1 MNWSTTHENNRVQYP
16 QTCILWILTLFFAE
30 KAIQTSI
37 NELYWTVPFIGDRQ
51 KKITRLSPC
60 LMTSLE
66 SPLEKGCPLN
76 TFKSLQSDKQSQN
89 SYKVLNS
96 KEIYNIRMWSIHYPK
111 YFHTSFIHR
120 TRSNPFRTI
129 TLPLFSQRW
138 ASESVLHFHERNS
151 RLERMRRS
159 AKRAKPLT
167 CRKDKERPTGIT
179 RNAGVIL

>member
-1 MNWSTTHENNRVQYP
+1 MN
-16 QTCILWILTLFFAE
+16 CIEQFLSSVTG
-30 KAIQTSI
+30 K
-37 NELYWTVPFIGDRQ
+37 

-129 TLPLFSQRW
+129 TLPLVSQRW

-167 CRKDKERPTGIT
+167 CRKDKERPSGIT

>member
-1 MNWSTTHENNRVQYP
+1 MKTIAYSIHKLVFCEFLRCFLLKKQSKLPSMNCTEQFLSTVT
-16 QTCILWILTLFFAE
+16 
-30 KAIQTSI
+30 
-37 NELYWTVPFIGDRQ
+37 G

-66 SPLEKGCPLN
+66 SRLEKWRPLYI
-76 TFKSLQSDKQSQN
+76 FLSLQSDKQSQN

-129 TLPLFSQRW
+129 TLPLVSQRW
-138 ASESVLHFHERNS
+138 TSESVVHVHERNS

-167 CRKDKERPTGIT
+167 FRKDKERPSGIT